1 VHTIGTLLSL
11 VIIIWLLVTSDR
23 RTPLRGVALAF
34 GALVILGPVVHPWYL
49 LWVLPLFAAAGLN
62 SRERR
67 MAVILTLILV
77 VHGMIEA
84 STAADNVW
92 DWSDLITF
100 IIALA
105 VVAIIGFASPHER
118 HVILDAGST
127 VKV

>member
-1 VHTIGTLLSL
+1 M
-11 VIIIWLLVTSDR
+11 
-23 RTPLRGVALAF
+23 
-34 GALVILGPVVHPWYL
+34 HPWYL
-49 LWVLPLFAAAGLN
+49 LWALPLFAAAGLN

-67 MAVILTLILV
+67 TAVILTIILV

-100 IIALA
+100 VIALA
-105 VVAIIGFASPHER
+105 VVTIIGFASPQER